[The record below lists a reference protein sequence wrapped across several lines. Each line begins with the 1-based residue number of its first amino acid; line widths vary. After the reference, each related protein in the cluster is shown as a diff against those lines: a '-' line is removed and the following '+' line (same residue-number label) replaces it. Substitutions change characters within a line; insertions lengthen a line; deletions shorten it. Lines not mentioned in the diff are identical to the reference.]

1 MRFWLLTST
10 TYGSWLP
17 GDRRG
22 FVSKI
27 TDATGDRVIHN
38 VPGTSY
44 DADMP
49 RLESAARKL
58 LKCPPIRLRL
68 EHAEALR
75 DQFLE
80 TASVRCWRLPAIAI
94 MSNHFH
100 IVVGAAGAT
109 EPEKLLGDLKSYG
122 SRILSRRWG
131 KPASDTWW
139 TSSGSKRHLNDEA
152 SILAAV
158 RYVERQPFPLV
169 VWVDPELRRTG
180 EDD

>member
-10 TYGSWLP
+10 TYGTWLP

-27 TDATGDRVIHN
+27 TNVTGGRVIHN

-49 RLESAARKL
+49 RLEAAAKSA
-58 LKCPPIRLRL
+58 LKCPPMRLQL
-68 EHAEALR
+68 EHAEAIR

-80 TASVRCWRLPAIAI
+80 TASVRGWRLVALAI

-100 IVVGAAGAT
+100 VVIGAA
-109 EPEKLLGDLKSYG
+109 EEIKPERLLGDLKSYG

-131 KPASDTWW
+131 KPASETWW
-139 TSSGSKRHLNDEA
+139 PASGSKRHLIDEA

-158 RYVERQPFPLV
+158 RYVERQESPLV
-169 VWVDPELRRTG
+169 LWISPEFRTV
-180 EDD
+180 